1 MFRKS
6 RVRARS
12 RKVIFKE
19 NRIKARGRKVLFGK
33 LGLGPTVMLG
43 KSEVRA
49 WGMKLC
55 LGSCQKSNF

>member
-6 RVRARS
+6 RVRARR

-33 LGLGPTVMLG
+33 LGLGPTVML
-43 KSEVRA
+43 V
-49 WGMKLC
+49 
-55 LGSCQKSNF
+55 